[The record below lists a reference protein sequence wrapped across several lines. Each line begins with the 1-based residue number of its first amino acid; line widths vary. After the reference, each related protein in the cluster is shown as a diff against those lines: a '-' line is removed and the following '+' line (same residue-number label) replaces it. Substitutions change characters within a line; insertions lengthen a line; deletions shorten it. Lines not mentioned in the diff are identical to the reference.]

1 MGRHITI
8 SDEDYATLEA
18 ISARTG
24 ASIEELV
31 RRAVTECFANPQPAA
46 RAVSYLYPVGK
57 RPSPAEREEME
68 RLAEKIGA
76 QKPWLSDMVIE
87 DRGPR

>member
-18 ISARTG
+18 ISTRTG

-31 RRAVTECFANPQPAA
+31 RRAVAECFAKPQSTA
-46 RAVSYLYPVGK
+46 REVSYLYPTGQ
-57 RPSPAEREEME
+57 RPSSAEREEME
-68 RLAEKIGA
+68 RLAKKIGVE
-76 QKPWLSDMVIE
+76 KPWLSDMIIE